1 MYTGIT
7 VLIGAIFYI
16 FFYFTYGKNLERNVV
31 KADANRE
38 TPAVRLRDNVD
49 YIPANKFVL
58 FGHHFASIAGAGPI
72 VGPAIAVVWGWLPAL
87 LWVWFGNLLIGSVHD
102 YLALMASVRYDGK
115 SIQWVAGEL
124 MGKDIKYVFELY
136 VYFAMVL
143 VIAAFMG
150 VFGPLANSTPEILTA
165 SLLFMVAALIE
176 GQLLYKTKLPFWLSS
191 AIGVALTILSIY
203 LGFVF
208 PWKVSLNALYWGQ
221 FIYIILAAALPVWFL
236 LQPRDYLNSYILWGG
251 VIIGSIAALIAFK
264 PFDWPAFTSF
274 SANVVSPKVPSPFW
288 PTIPLVVAC
297 GALSGFH
304 SIVGSGTS
312 SKQLD
317 NELSGLFVGYGA
329 MFMEGMLSTI
339 VITSIAGFGLG
350 VIQGFADKIAQAK
363 PGLDVAQL
371 TNPSYMAQNGNL
383 IINLTTADKKAIVGG
398 AGGLFTKSFGA
409 LLNAA
414 YGVPT
419 KVGTVLGGL
428 WLSAFVL
435 TTLDTT
441 NRLARYAFQ
450 ELVEPLKGVSKGLHD
465 FLANRWVASII
476 AAALGFFLIAKGGN
490 AYTALWAGFAGTNQ
504 MLASIAL
511 LTGASWAKRVQ
522 KASGGT
528 LALVLVPAMFLWI
541 TVFVALIWY
550 LIKVVPTQAPAIKPI
565 LGTFVVV
572 EIILAVYL
580 LVGFFRSYNKEYKPA
595 TATGKAK

>member
-1 MYTGIT
+1 MYTGIA
-7 VLIGAIFYI
+7 VLIGAIFYL

-31 KADANRE
+31 KADPNRE

-49 YIPANKFVL
+49 YVPAHKFVL

-87 LWVWFGNLLIGSVHD
+87 LWVWFGNLFIGSVHD

-191 AIGVALTILSIY
+191 TIGVILTILSIW

-251 VIIGSIAALIAFK
+251 VIIGAIAALIVFK
-264 PFDWPAFTSF
+264 PFNWPAYTSW
-274 SANVVSPKVPSPFW
+274 SANVVAPTVPSPFW
-288 PTIPLVVAC
+288 PTIPLVIAC

-371 TNPSYMAQNGNL
+371 TNPSYMAQYGNL
-383 IINLTTADKKAIVGG
+383 IINLKTGDGKAIVGG

-414 YGVPT
+414 YGVPN

-428 WLSAFVL
+428 WLSSFVL

-528 LALVLVPAMFLWI
+528 LALVLVPAIFLWI

-550 LIKVVPTQAPAIKPI
+550 LIEVVPTQAAAIKPI
-565 LGTFVVV
+565 LGAFVVV

>member
-31 KADANRE
+31 KADPKRE
-38 TPAVRLRDNVD
+38 TPAVSLRDNVD
-49 YIPANKFVL
+49 YVPANKFVL

-191 AIGVALTILSIY
+191 VIGVALTILSIY

-221 FIYIILAAALPVWFL
+221 FIYIILAASLPVWFL

-264 PFDWPAFTSF
+264 PFSWPTFTSF

-288 PTIPLVVAC
+288 PTIPLVIAC

-317 NELSGLFVGYGA
+317 SELSGLFVGYGA

-339 VITSIAGFGLG
+339 VITSIAGFGIG

-371 TNPSYMAQNGNL
+371 STPSYMAQNGNL
-383 IINLTTADKKAIVGG
+383 IINLKTADNKAIVGG

-414 YGVPT
+414 YGVPN
-419 KVGTVLGGL
+419 KVGIILGGL

-476 AAALGFFLIAKGGN
+476 AAALGFYLIAKGGN

-541 TVFVALIWY
+541 TVFVALIWF
-550 LIKVVPTQAPAIKPI
+550 LIKIVPVQTAAIKPT
-565 LGTFVVV
+565 LGVFVVV

>member
-1 MYTGIT
+1 MYTGIV
-7 VLIGAIFYI
+7 VLIGAIFYL
-16 FFYFTYGKNLERNVV
+16 FFYFTYGKSLERNVV
-31 KADANRE
+31 KADPNRE

-49 YIPANKFVL
+49 YVPANKFVL

-136 VYFAMVL
+136 VYFAMIL

-165 SLLFMVAALIE
+165 SILFLVAALIE

-191 AIGVALTILSIY
+191 TIGVILTILSIW

-208 PWKVSLNALYWGQ
+208 PWKVSLDALYWGQ
-221 FIYIILAAALPVWFL
+221 LIYIVFAASLPVWFL

-251 VIIGSIAALIAFK
+251 VIIGTIAALIAFK
-264 PFDWPAFTSF
+264 QFNWPAYTSW
-274 SANVVSPKVPSPFW
+274 SANVVAPTVPSPFW
-288 PTIPLVVAC
+288 PTIPLVIAC

-371 TNPSYMAQNGNL
+371 TNPSYMAQYGNL
-383 IINLTTADKKAIVGG
+383 IINLKTADGKAIVGG

-414 YGVPT
+414 YGVPN
-419 KVGTVLGGL
+419 KVGVVLGGL

-476 AAALGFFLIAKGGN
+476 AAFLGFFLIRYGGN

-528 LALVLVPAMFLWI
+528 LALVLVPAIFLWI

-565 LGTFVVV
+565 LGTFVAV

>member
-1 MYTGIT
+1 MYTGIV
-7 VLIGAIFYI
+7 VLIGAIFYL
-16 FFYFTYGKNLERNVV
+16 FFYFTYGKSLERNVV
-31 KADANRE
+31 KADPKRE

-49 YIPANKFVL
+49 YVPANKFVL

-191 AIGVALTILSIY
+191 TIGVILTILSIW

-221 FIYIILAAALPVWFL
+221 FIYIILAASLPVWFL

-251 VIIGSIAALIAFK
+251 VIIGTIAALIAFK
-264 PFDWPAFTSF
+264 QFNWPAYTSW
-274 SANVVSPKVPSPFW
+274 SANVVAPTVPSPFW
-288 PTIPLVVAC
+288 PTIPLVIAC

-350 VIQGFADKIAQAK
+350 VIQGFADKITQAK

-371 TNPSYMAQNGNL
+371 TNPSYMAQYGNL
-383 IINLTTADKKAIVGG
+383 IINLKTADGKAIVGG

-414 YGVPT
+414 YGVPN
-419 KVGTVLGGL
+419 KVGTTLGGL

-465 FLANRWVASII
+465 FLANRWIASII

-550 LIKVVPTQAPAIKPI
+550 LIKVVPTQTAAIKPI
-565 LGTFVVV
+565 LGAFVVV

>member
-1 MYTGIT
+1 MYTGII
-7 VLIGAIFYI
+7 VLVGAIFYL
-16 FFYFTYGKNLERNVV
+16 FFYFTYGKSLEKNVV
-31 KADANRE
+31 KADPNKE

-49 YIPANKFVL
+49 YVPANKFVL

-87 LWVWFGNLLIGSVHD
+87 LWVWFGNLFIGSVHD

-136 VYFAMVL
+136 VYFAMIL

-150 VFGPLANSTPEILTA
+150 VFGPLANSSPEILTA

-191 AIGVALTILSIY
+191 AIGVVLTILAIY

-208 PWKVSLNALYWGQ
+208 PWKVSLDALYWGQ
-221 FIYIILAAALPVWFL
+221 LIYIVLAASLPVWFL

-251 VIIGSIAALIAFK
+251 VIIGMIAALIVFK
-264 PFDWPAFTSF
+264 PFNWPAFTSF
-274 SANVVSPKVPSPFW
+274 SANVVSPTVPSPFW
-288 PTIPLVVAC
+288 PTIPLVIAC

-329 MFMEGMLSTI
+329 MFMEGMVSTL
-339 VITSIAGFGLG
+339 VITSIGAFGLG
-350 VIQGFADKIAQAK
+350 IIQGFKDVIAQAK
-363 PGLDVAQL
+363 PGIDAMQL
-371 TNPSYMAQNGNL
+371 SNPSYMAQYGNL
-383 IINLTTADKKAIVGG
+383 IINLKDASGKAIVGG
-398 AGGLFTKSFGA
+398 AGGLFTKSFGE
-409 LLNAA
+409 LLKAA
-414 YGVPT
+414 YGVPAR
-419 KVGTVLGGL
+419 VGIVLGGL

-450 ELVEPLKGVSKGLHD
+450 ELVEPLKNVSKGLHD
-465 FLANRWVASII
+465 IFHNRWVASII
-476 AAALGFFLIAKGGN
+476 AAALGFFLIRYGGN

-511 LTGASWAKRVQ
+511 LTGANWVKRVQ
-522 KASGGT
+522 KVSGGT
-528 LALVLVPAMFLWI
+528 LLLVLIPAMFLWL

-550 LIKVVPTQAPAIKPI
+550 LIKVVPAQAAAIRPI
-565 LGTFVVV
+565 LGAFVVI
-572 EIILAVYL
+572 EIVLAVYL
-580 LVGFFRSYNKEYKPA
+580 LVGFFRTYNKEYKPLME
-595 TATGKAK
+595 TGKAK

>member
-1 MYTGIT
+1 MYTGIV
-7 VLIGAIFYI
+7 VLIGAIFYL
-16 FFYFTYGKNLERNVV
+16 FFYFTYGKSLERNVV
-31 KADANRE
+31 KADPNRE

-49 YIPANKFVL
+49 YVPANKFVL

-191 AIGVALTILSIY
+191 TIGVILTILSIW

-251 VIIGSIAALIAFK
+251 VIIGTIAALIAFK
-264 PFDWPAFTSF
+264 PFNWPAYTSW
-274 SANVVSPKVPSPFW
+274 SANVVAPTVPSPFW
-288 PTIPLVVAC
+288 PTIPLVIAC

-371 TNPSYMAQNGNL
+371 TNPSYMAQYGNL
-383 IINLTTADKKAIVGG
+383 IINLKTADGKAIVGG

-414 YGVPT
+414 YGVPN
-419 KVGTVLGGL
+419 KVGTTLGGL

-522 KASGGT
+522 KASGVT
-528 LALVLVPAMFLWI
+528 LALVLVPAIFLWI

-550 LIKVVPTQAPAIKPI
+550 LIKVVPTQTAAIKPI
-565 LGTFVVV
+565 LGAFVVI

-580 LVGFFRSYNKEYKPA
+580 LVGFLRSYNKEYKPA